1 MDLTFTLTKVFVG
14 RIIMFQKYTSV
25 CCTLIVMVLVLGVIV
40 EESAENAWSHSLA
53 DNYCDQFEENTIH
66 GYDHKRLIA
75 ECKIL
80 KKADKWFYVM
90 LFSAVITLVLAIVAL
105 FALFADWML
114 FTAMVSNSC

>member
-1 MDLTFTLTKVFVG
+1 MDLAFTLTKVFVA
-14 RIIMFQKYTSV
+14 RIFMFQKYISV

-53 DNYCDQFEENTIH
+53 DNYCEQFEENTIH
-66 GYDHKRLIA
+66 GYDEKWMKA

-90 LFSAVITLVLAIVAL
+90 LFSAAITLVLAIVVL